1 MAKRVAFPEMREP
14 RRRSPDKVNWP
25 PQFVSSHGTG
35 ELLPAGALEPDE
47 APFGSATCRLCNE
60 GNLGRAPA
68 GTAAPHVLERRHKER
83 CERARE
89 YYLAFW
95 QELSCPDERP
105 YYYDHVSHTWS
116 FARPP
121 CLAVL
126 AGVSPEADLESG
138 GPDDEELQE
147 RLARALTS
155 TLGSGSGATR
165 SPTQGAVTT
174 NATSSFGQ
182 PGGNHMQAHGDHMD
196 ARAARPSAVGT
207 TQADAVSTARLDPE
221 ADVESAE
228 AEGST
233 YWYNPRTH
241 ARSWKREDLVA
252 LNTAF
257 YREVVPRRPGPQ
269 QPVRGPH
276 GEDSW
281 WEWQSADGRQQQ
293 QAWTLVELF
302 KKWEETAAPAE
313 TQ

>member
-1 MAKRVAFPEMREP
+1 MAKRATCPEMREP

-25 PQFVSSHGTG
+25 PQFVSSNGTG

-68 GTAAPHVLERRHKER
+68 GTAAPHVLERKHKER

-95 QELSCPDERP
+95 QELACPDERP
-105 YYYDHVSHTWS
+105 YYYDHVSHTWT

-121 CLAVL
+121 CLTVL
-126 AGVSPEADLESG
+126 AGVSPEADLEPG

-147 RLARALTS
+147 RLVKALVS
-155 TLGSGSGATR
+155 TLGSGAARTSAQAAAAT
-165 SPTQGAVTT
+165 A
-174 NATSSFGQ
+174 ATASFGQ
-182 PGGNHMQAHGDHMD
+182 PGGHHMQAPQADHMD
-196 ARAARPSAVGT
+196 ARATRPAAAGI
-207 TQADAVSTARLDPE
+207 TQATVPTATRLDPE

-241 ARSWKREDLVA
+241 ARNWKREDLVA

-257 YREVVPRRPGPQ
+257 YREVMLRRPGPQ
-269 QPVRGPH
+269 QQQVRGPH
-276 GEDSW
+276 GEESW
-281 WEWQSADGRQQQ
+281 WEWQSADGRRSQR
-293 QAWTLVELF
+293 AWTLVELY
-302 KKWEETAAPAE
+302 KEWEESTTVAE
-313 TQ
+313 TP